1 VLNRRALLAATLA
14 GTALAARSDAQ
25 PDRITRRSD
34 RMRMRP
40 TLTAADVQRV
50 VTACRHEA
58 ERQGFCVAIAVVDES
73 GSPLYLERLD
83 GALPITATVAI
94 GKAQTSAALRIAS
107 GAVADLL
114 REMPGLMNAHV
125 GIAVRGALPLSWQ
138 GECIGAVGVSGMD
151 PGQDEQL
158 AAAGVAA
165 LG

>member
-14 GTALAARSDAQ
+14 GGLAARSDIQAESNA
-25 PDRITRRSD
+25 PRSD

-40 TLTAADVQRV
+40 TLSAADVQRV

-58 ERQGFCVAIAVVDES
+58 VRQGFRVTIAVVDEA

-94 GKAQTSAALRIAS
+94 GKAQTSAALRMAS
-107 GAVADLL
+107 GAAADLL
-114 REMPGLMNAHV
+114 REMPGLINAHS
-125 GIAVRGALPLSWQ
+125 GIALRGALPLSWQ
-138 GECIGAVGVSGMD
+138 GECVGAVGISGMD